1 MQRNDLLGVL
11 VATFSNQACA
21 EEAIRD
27 LHHAGVRHTWL
38 GVTKSEEEPTLPRA
52 GGILDEGHE
61 RVEDLGIG
69 HVIARWF
76 HRDHDET
83 LYETLREHGVADAEA
98 RHLDGA
104 VAEGNSVLI
113 VEDVLEPAAAA
124 AIAMRHGGTLV
135 VTPEEIDASAYEPA
149 RDPLVEARAEAA
161 RRNPAA
167 HARDFR

>member
-38 GVTKSEEEPTLPRA
+38 GVTKSGEEPSSPRA
-52 GGILDEGHE
+52 AAGRGEAHE
-61 RVEDLGIG
+61 RVDDLSVG
-69 HVIARWF
+69 HVIARWL

-83 LYETLREHGVADAEA
+83 LYEALREHGVADEEA

-104 VAEGNSVLI
+104 VAEGNTVLI
-113 VEDVLEPAAAA
+113 VEDVLEPTAAAS
-124 AIAMRHGGTLV
+124 IAVRHGGTLV
-135 VTPEEIDASAYEPA
+135 VTPDEIDASAYEPA

-167 HARDFR
+167 RAGNFR